1 MSLSP
6 LKDTQPLPEG
16 RKRIYLAQDLLGPEE
31 GQVNRSLSL
40 LYLLDEGVVVESARC
55 RSGKPLLVHDP
66 SMALWCW

>member
-31 GQVNRSLSL
+31 GQVNLSLSL
-40 LYLLDEGVVVESARC
+40 SFIFFMRVL
-55 RSGKPLLVHDP
+55 
-66 SMALWCW
+66 